1 MEKDLLQRISEACEG
16 YSRRQMAIAKYISE
30 NSEIVAFMTA
40 QMLSEAA
47 GVSES
52 SVVRF
57 ARQLGFDGYTQ
68 LRRALQLLIKERIAA
83 REKAAEI
90 DSRELGKLVSTGIQ
104 NLQALSTPKNERAL
118 EQAVL
123 LLRGAERIVVQAGL
137 GLDGLEF
144 FLVSGL
150 NALGL
155 RACTA
160 EKGVSREILNLDD
173 KAVLV
178 SISGRFY
185 SGLLGPVKY
194 AMARSA
200 KVLALAESET
210 TVLRP
215 YADTLLV
222 GNGPA
227 AAVTMVMAL
236 ITALEKDS
244 GKNWENSLAELDAL
258 GREYY
263 TYEFTEN

>member
-1 MEKDLLQRISEACEG
+1 MEKAILQRITEECAG
-16 YSRRQMAIAKYISE
+16 YSKRQMAIAKYVSE

-57 ARQLGFDGYTQ
+57 ARQLGFAGYTE

-83 REKAAEI
+83 RENAAEI
-90 DSRELGKLVSTGIQ
+90 DSRELGKLVTAGIQ
-104 NLQALSTPKNERAL
+104 NLQALSTPQNERAL

-123 LLRGAERIVVQAGL
+123 LLGEAERVVVQAGL
-137 GLDGLEF
+137 GLEGLDRY
-144 FLVSGL
+144 LASGL

-173 KAVLV
+173 RAVLV
-178 SISGRFY
+178 SISGNFY

-194 AMARSA
+194 ARARNA
-200 KVLALAESET
+200 RVLALAESET
-210 TVLRP
+210 AALRP
-215 YADTLLV
+215 YTDAMLV

-227 AAVTMVMAL
+227 AAATMVMAL

-244 GKNWENSLAELDAL
+244 GNNWEDRLTELDAL